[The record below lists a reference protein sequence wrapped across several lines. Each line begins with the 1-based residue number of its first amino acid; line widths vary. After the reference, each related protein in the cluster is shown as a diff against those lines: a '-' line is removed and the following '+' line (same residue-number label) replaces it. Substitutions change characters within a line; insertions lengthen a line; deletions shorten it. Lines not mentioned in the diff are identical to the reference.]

1 MTDFMKSDKIISK
14 KSFLLSLARSF
25 VRFYLPGWKVRFTQ
39 DVESFG
45 QCLGDEELIELSL
58 PLAEV
63 GTITDFLETVL
74 HEIAHGLT
82 WQEEKAHGP
91 KWKKMC
97 RLLGCPTTATSGKR
111 GGELKRLVGKAEDIS
126 CKNK

>member
-1 MTDFMKSDKIISK
+1 MKSDKIISK
-14 KSFLLSLARSF
+14 KKFLVSIARSL
-25 VRFYLPGWKVRFTQ
+25 VRFYLPGWKVQITQ
-39 DVESFG
+39 NVDCFG
-45 QCLGDEELIELSL
+45 QCLGDNEIIELSA

-63 GTITDFLETVL
+63 GTITEFLETVL

-111 GGELKRLVGKAEDIS
+111 GVELKRLVGKAANMS
-126 CKNK
+126 CKNN